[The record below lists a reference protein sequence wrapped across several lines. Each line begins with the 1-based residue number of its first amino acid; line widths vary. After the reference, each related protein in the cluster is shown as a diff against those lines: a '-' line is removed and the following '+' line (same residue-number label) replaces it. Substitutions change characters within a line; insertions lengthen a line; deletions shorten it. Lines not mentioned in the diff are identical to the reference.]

1 MYTFD
6 KIIESLKF
14 ICRYYEGY
22 GRSGLNVAFE
32 IELSSDY
39 SENNPLEIP
48 FLKVNLN
55 KDDTNDVTEYGLTID
70 FPYDGEN
77 DSDILRKCEDIKT
90 DKFGVDFKLVT
101 YNGYELKA
109 SLGNDLQ
116 IAATIIQYY
125 ILKFAKNQ
133 KYELKVNYSFS
144 IYQQGNISSLIRQ
157 QNITSFKAVKNFLFD
172 SLKSEQSSE
181 SLYFEILKAK
191 DFSNARDLI
200 GNILI
205 VKEDEHN
212 KYFAYIR
219 MEEALEYNLEDSL
232 IRFAEYENKD
242 CLNYIG
248 LNCNKWEAHINFAS
262 DQIEDLTYLIS
273 EFFIMVYPHMTD
285 DKIIVRIPYYNQTPV
300 NQSTVNL
307 NLCFYHDG
315 RGPSE
320 NDLKIVSQLG
330 CFY

>member
-1 MYTFD
+1 MEFQLLTFKINIDD
-6 KIIESLKF
+6 KNNIED
-14 ICRYYEGY
+14 YE
-22 GRSGLNVAFE
+22 LNVG
-32 IELSSDY
+32 
-39 SENNPLEIP
+39 
-48 FLKVNLN
+48 FL
-55 KDDTNDVTEYGLTID
+55 
-70 FPYDGEN
+70 FDGE
-77 DSDILRKCEDIKT
+77 DESEISQKCEDLKK
-90 DKFGVDFKLVT
+90 DKFGVDFRLHT

-109 SLGNDLQ
+109 SIGNDLK

-133 KYELKVNYSFS
+133 KYELKVNYCFS

-157 QNITSFKAVKNFLFD
+157 QNITSFTAVKNFLFGF
-172 SLKSEQSSE
+172 LKSEQSSE

-205 VKEDEHN
+205 VKEDERN

-219 MEEALEYNLEDSL
+219 MEEALEYNLEDSF
-232 IRFAEYENKD
+232 IRFTEYENKR

-248 LNCNKWEAHINFAS
+248 LNCNKWEAHLNFAS
-262 DQIEDLTYLIS
+262 DQIENLTYLIS

-285 DKIIVRIPYYNQTPV
+285 DKVIVRIPFYNQTPV

-307 NLCFYHDG
+307 NLCFYPDG

-320 NDLKIVSQLG
+320 NDLKIASQLG